1 MKFILLFIL
10 LLLILILINNISNKE
25 RFNIQTGVPKTFGEV
40 QPAYPMCLFSNDCFP
55 GYYFRSWRNTKFCA

>member
-10 LLLILILINNISNKE
+10 LLIILILINNLKRE
-25 RFNIQTGVPKTFGEV
+25 QFNIQTGVSKTFGEV

-55 GYYFRSWRNTKFCA
+55 GYYFRSWRNTKFCS

>member
-1 MKFILLFIL
+1 MLLFSL
-10 LLLILILINNISNKE
+10 LLILLILILFINIYTKE

-55 GYYFRSWRNTKFCA
+55 GYYFRSWRNTRFCS

>member
-10 LLLILILINNISNKE
+10 LLLILILINNIYTKE
-25 RFNIQTGVPKTFGEV
+25 RFNIQTGVPKAFGEV